1 MSRILI
7 CDRCKCEIIEDGDFF
22 KIDIIAA
29 APKALAGFSTKEK
42 TKMKPM
48 DFCKSCTKEIIT
60 YINMPAAESE
70 KVKKTTAKRNID
82 WNEIQEMRN
91 KGVPTKE
98 ISEKTGLS
106 KTYINSNT
114 KAPKTEQIIDYGK
127 AQALRNAGWTIT
139 RIAEELGC
147 TKKEINEN
155 TVKQE
160 KKRRVYAN
168 EWAQHEPDLD
178 PRARYLMG
186 ETKGEPKGEPK
197 TEAAGQ
203 D

>member
-7 CDRCKCEIIEDGDFF
+7 CDKCKCEIIEDGTYF
-22 KIDIIAA
+22 KIDIVAS
-29 APKALAGFSTKEK
+29 APPALKGFSIEERAR
-42 TKMKPM
+42 MKPM
-48 DFCKSCTKEIIT
+48 DLCKRCTKEIIA
-60 YINMPAAESE
+60 YINTPATEPE
-70 KVKKTTAKRNID
+70 KQKTTAKKRNVD

-91 KGVPTKE
+91 QGVPTKE

-106 KTYINSNT
+106 KAYINSNT
-114 KAPKTEQIIDYGK
+114 KAPKTDQVTDYGK

-155 TVKQE
+155 TIRPE

-186 ETKGEPKGEPK
+186 ETKEEP